1 MAVLVLMMMAATVIE
16 KISGTPAAFRLVY
29 HNPLFIGL
37 WSVAAIS
44 VIISIWSNRRS
55 IPFFTKALHLSCILI
70 LVGAMVTFL
79 FGKKGNV
86 HLYLDEPE
94 SEWNCT
100 DGQTRVFPFV
110 LTLKD
115 FHVEY
120 YRGSMAPSDYESR
133 LTVDGEPVTVSMNKI
148 LRRDGYRLYQTSFDR
163 DMKGSLLTVSY
174 DPWGVGIT
182 YAGYLLLLLSMIGF
196 FFQKDT
202 AFKAVLRRVA
212 AASAV
217 AALFVVSEAGVS
229 AKTVVDT
236 PKVLP
241 EEVAGQFGDL
251 YVYYNDRIAP
261 VQTMARDYCLK
272 VYGKSHWKDY
282 TAEQVFTGWLFY
294 YDWWRVVPYKIKAKD
309 KGTPAEGE
317 KEFLVRSVAS
327 GDALR
332 LFPLADSAG
341 VVSWY
346 GCNDTLPAEVLD
358 NYELWVFIRKVM
370 DVVNESVRAE
380 DWDEVSRLLGR
391 IKAYQEKTAMAVLP
405 SADKVRAEKFYN
417 RISRPMVP
425 FMASVTL
432 GMILF
437 VLSGIWISKGRKT
450 PKGLQHVLAVISGLL
465 FIYLTAVLGL
475 RWYVSGH
482 APFAGSYSV
491 MMLMAWMSAL
501 FMTIVYRKFPLAQ
514 PLGFLLAG
522 FTMLMASMASAN
534 PQITH
539 LMPVLQS
546 PLLSIHVLAMMISY
560 TLFGLIAL
568 NGIMGLVVPAGEP
581 KDRLRDIS
589 LVILYPALFL
599 LTFGTFLGAVWANI
613 SWGSYWQWDPKE
625 TWALVTILVYLSAL
639 HGIYR
644 SSRAFHLFCIFA
656 FLSVLI
662 TYFGVNVIL
671 GGMHSYA

>member
-16 KISGTPAAFRLVY
+16 KINGTPAAFRLVY

-37 WSVAAIS
+37 WAVAAIT
-44 VIISIWSNRRS
+44 IFISTWSNRGS

-70 LVGAMVTFL
+70 LVGALVTFL

-86 HLYLDEPE
+86 HLYLDKPE

-110 LTLKD
+110 LTLED
-115 FHVEY
+115 FNVEY

-133 LTVDGEPVTVSMNKI
+133 LTVDGEHVTVSMNKI

-182 YAGYLLLLLSMIGF
+182 YAGYFILLLSMIGF

-202 AFKAVLRRVA
+202 AFKAVLRRVVA
-212 AASAV
+212 VSAV

-229 AKTVVDT
+229 AKPVVDT
-236 PKVLP
+236 PKVMP

-294 YDWWRVVPYKIKAKD
+294 YDWWRVVPYKVKAKD

-417 RISRPMVP
+417 RISRPMAP

-568 NGIMGLVVPAGEP
+568 NGVMGLVVPAGEP

-639 HGIYR
+639 HGTYR
-644 SSRAFHLFCIFA
+644 SARAFHLFCIFA

>member
-16 KISGTPAAFRLVY
+16 KVSGTPAAFRLVY

-133 LTVDGEPVTVSMNKI
+133 LTVDGEPVTVSMNNI

-202 AFKAVLRRVA
+202 AFKAVFRRVA

-261 VQTMARDYCLK
+261 FQTMARDYCLK

-380 DWDEVSRLLGR
+380 DWDEVLRLLGR

-405 SADKVRAEKFYN
+405 SADKVRAEKLYN

-465 FIYLTAVLGL
+465 FLYLTVVLGL

-639 HGIYR
+639 HGTYR
-644 SSRAFHLFCIFA
+644 SARAFHLFCIFA